1 MTEQTNKLYL
11 LIKKA
16 VKEVIKEELSS
27 IIKETIST
35 TASSINEIQN
45 KPTPIRE
52 SAPPTRINSNVP
64 RSAKQRVFFDDDSR
78 LDEVGQA
85 IGQGRFNVND
95 LKSFVGPDVEDE
107 FADVSDAEIDALI
120 NKVTR

>member
-1 MTEQTNKLYL
+1 MTEQTSKLYL

-16 VKEVIKEELSS
+16 VKEVIKDELSL
-27 IIKETIST
+27 IIREVITS

-45 KPTPIRE
+45 KSNQIRE
-52 SAPPTRINSNVP
+52 QVSPRINHNIP
-64 RSAKQRVFFDDDSR
+64 KSAKQRVFLDDR

-85 IGQGRFNVND
+85 IGQGKFSVDD

-107 FADVSDAEIDALI
+107 FADISDADIDALI